1 MAVQELPRDLIDRR
15 NGAKPGFWTK
25 LSSRQR
31 AWTMARWLARWLLA
45 GANTLRGQAPRFWR
59 VSPPLLCRQV
69 IYDRVNRKFFSLKAR
84 DSVDLNLM
92 GLIFDKN
99 EYGLEKIGRRDEL
112 DAQYAAIIAQNLA
125 PLIVDCGAHCGIA
138 TKFFTQT
145 YPQARIVAVEPDED
159 NAALARET
167 NSGDRV
173 TVLCA
178 AVGSVDGTG
187 SLERQDRSFAHRIN
201 SAVEGETR
209 ILSINTLLDDE
220 RRSGAR
226 PFIVKIVI
234 EGAEENLF
242 DGNTDWIDAFPLLI
256 IELHDGML
264 PGTANA
270 RNFLREM
277 GRRNRDFLYHGK
289 NIFSLSNTLS

>member
-1 MAVQELPRDLIDRR
+1 MS
-15 NGAKPGFWTK
+15 N
-25 LSSRQR
+25 RQR
-31 AWTMARWLARWLLA
+31 AWTMTRWLARWVLA
-45 GANTLRGQAPRFWR
+45 GGYTLRGQAPRFWR

-84 DSVDLNLM
+84 DLVDLNLM

-112 DAQYAAIIAQNLA
+112 NARYATIIAQNLT
-125 PLIVDCGAHCGIA
+125 PLIIDCGAHCGIA
-138 TKFFTQT
+138 TKFFAET
-145 YPQARIVAVEPDED
+145 YPQARIVAVEPDKD
-159 NAALARET
+159 NVALARET

-178 AVGSVDGTG
+178 AVGSADGTG
-187 SLERQDRSFAHRIN
+187 SLERQERSFAHRVN
-201 SAVEGETR
+201 GAVGGETR

-220 RRSGAR
+220 RRTGAR

-234 EGAEENLF
+234 EGSEENLF
-242 DGNTDWIDAFPLLI
+242 ADNTDWIDAFPLLI

-264 PGTANA
+264 PGAANA

-277 GRRNRDFLYHGK
+277 GKRDRDFLYHGK
-289 NIFSLSNTLS
+289 NIFSLSNTLR

>member
-1 MAVQELPRDLIDRR
+1 LIGSR
-15 NGAKPGFWTK
+15 NDGKPGFWTK

-31 AWTMARWLARWLLA
+31 AWTMARWLGRWVLS
-45 GANTLRGQAPRFWR
+45 GGYTLRGQAPRFWR
-59 VSPPLLCRQV
+59 VSPPLLTRQV

-92 GLIFDKN
+92 GLIFDQN

-112 DAQYAAIIAQNLA
+112 DAQYETIVAQNLA
-125 PLIVDCGAHCGIA
+125 PLIIDCGAHCGIA
-138 TKFFTQT
+138 TKFFAET
-145 YPQARIVAVEPDED
+145 YPEARIVAVEPAED
-159 NAALARET
+159 NVALARET

-173 TVLCA
+173 TILCA
-178 AVGSVDGTG
+178 AVGSADGTG
-187 SLERQDRSFAHRIN
+187 SLERQDRSFAHRVN
-201 SAVEGETR
+201 GAVGGDTR
-209 ILSINTLLDDE
+209 ILSINTLLDEE
-220 RRSGAR
+220 RRRGAR

-234 EGAEENLF
+234 EGSEENLF
-242 DGNTDWIDAFPLLI
+242 EGNTDWIDAFPLLI

-277 GRRNRDFLYHGK
+277 GRRNRDFLYEGK
-289 NIFSLSNTLS
+289 NIFSLSNTSR

>member
-1 MAVQELPRDLIDRR
+1 MIGNR
-15 NGAKPGFWTK
+15 NDAKPGFWTK
-25 LSSRQR
+25 LSNARR
-31 AWTMARWLARWLLA
+31 AWMMARWLARWLLA

-69 IYDRVNRKFFSLKAR
+69 VYDRVNRKFFSLKVR

-112 DAQYAAIIAQNLA
+112 AAQYAAIVAQNVA
-125 PLIVDCGAHCGIA
+125 PLIIDCGAHCGIA
-138 TKFFTQT
+138 TKFFAET
-145 YPQARIVAVEPDED
+145 YPQARIVAVEPAED
-159 NAALARET
+159 NAALAREI
-167 NSGDRV
+167 NNGDRV

-187 SLERQDRSFAHRIN
+187 SLERQDRSFAHRVN
-201 SAVEGETR
+201 GGTGGETR
-209 ILSINTLLDDE
+209 IVSINTLLDDE
-220 RRSGAR
+220 RRRGAR

-234 EGAEENLF
+234 EGSEEDLF
-242 DGNTDWIDAFPLLI
+242 EGNTDWIDAFPLLI
-256 IELHDGML
+256 IELHDEML
-264 PGTANA
+264 PGQANA

-289 NIFSLSNTLS
+289 NIFSLSNSLR

>member
-1 MAVQELPRDLIDRR
+1 
-15 NGAKPGFWTK
+15 
-25 LSSRQR
+25 
-31 AWTMARWLARWLLA
+31 MARWLARWLLA
-45 GANTLRGQAPRFWR
+45 GGYTLRGRAPRFWR
-59 VSPPLLCRQV
+59 ISPPLLCRQV
-69 IYDRVNRKFFSLKAR
+69 IYDRMNRKFFSLEAR

-99 EYGLEKIGRRDEL
+99 EYGLEKIGRRDEF
-112 DAQYAAIIAQNLA
+112 DAQYAAILAQNLA

-138 TKFFTQT
+138 TKFFAET

-159 NAALARET
+159 NVALARQN
-167 NSGDRV
+167 NSVDRV

-178 AVGSVDGTG
+178 AVGNADGTG
-187 SLERQDRSFAHRIN
+187 RLEREDRSFAHR
-201 SAVEGETR
+201 VEATAGGETR

-234 EGAEENLF
+234 EGSEEDLF
-242 DGNTDWIDAFPLLI
+242 EKNTDWIDAFPLLI

-264 PGTANA
+264 PGAANA

-289 NIFSLSNTLS
+289 NIFSLSNTLR

>member
-1 MAVQELPRDLIDRR
+1 
-15 NGAKPGFWTK
+15 
-25 LSSRQR
+25 
-31 AWTMARWLARWLLA
+31 MARWLARWALA

-69 IYDRVNRKFFSLKAR
+69 IYDRTRRKFFSLKAR

-99 EYGLEKIGRRDEL
+99 EYGLEKIARRDEL
-112 DAQYAAIIAQNLA
+112 TARYEAIVAQDLV

-138 TKFFTQT
+138 TKFFAET
-145 YPQARIVAVEPDED
+145 YPLARIVAVEPDED
-159 NAALARET
+159 NVALARKT
-167 NSGDRV
+167 NSESRI

-178 AVGSVDGTG
+178 AVGSADGTG
-187 SLERQDRSFAHRIN
+187 SLERQDRSFAHRVN
-201 SAVEGETR
+201 GAVAGETR
-209 ILSINTLLDDE
+209 VLSIDTLVDGE

-234 EGAEENLF
+234 EGSEENLF
-242 DGNTDWIDAFPLLI
+242 ADNTGWIDAFPLLI

-264 PGTANA
+264 PGAANA

-277 GRRNRDFLYHGK
+277 GKRDRDFLYHGK
-289 NIFSLSNTLS
+289 NIFSLSNTLRSSSAGG

>member
-1 MAVQELPRDLIDRR
+1 MAVQELPRDLIGRR
-15 NGAKPGFWTK
+15 NDAKPGFWTK

-31 AWTMARWLARWLLA
+31 AWTMARWLGRWVLA
-45 GANTLRGQAPRFWR
+45 GGYTLRGQAPRFWR
-59 VSPPLLCRQV
+59 VSPPLVCRQV
-69 IYDRVNRKFFSLKAR
+69 IYDRAKGKFFSLRAR
-84 DSVDLNLM
+84 DSVDLNLI

-99 EYGLEKIGRRDEL
+99 EYGLEAIARYDEL
-112 DAQYAAIIAQNLA
+112 TARYETIVAQNLV
-125 PLIVDCGAHCGIA
+125 PLVVDCGAHCGIA
-138 TKFFTQT
+138 TKFFAET

-159 NAALARET
+159 NAALAREA
-167 NSGDRV
+167 NSGDRI

-178 AVGSVDGTG
+178 AVGNADGTG

-201 SAVEGETR
+201 GAVGGEVS
-209 ILSINTLLDDE
+209 ILSINTILDDE
-220 RRSGAR
+220 RLRGAQ

-234 EGAEENLF
+234 EGFEENLF
-242 DGNTDWIDAFPLLI
+242 ATNTDWIDAFPLLI

-277 GRRNRDFLYHGK
+277 GRRDRDFLYRGK
-289 NIFSLSNTLS
+289 NIFSLSNTLR